1 MYLVK
6 EVKLD
11 PWVPKETLDP
21 SENQDPQ
28 GCQVILVPQEREA
41 NLGQEVRQGL
51 WVHRV
56 KEARR
61 ANKDL
66 LVRLVCQV

>member
-11 PWVPKETLDP
+11 PWVLKETLDP
-21 SENQDPQ
+21 SENQDQQ
-28 GCQVILVPQEREA
+28 GCQVILVPQERGVS
-41 NLGQEVRQGL
+41 LGQEVHLGL

-56 KEARR
+56 KEDRR

-66 LVRLVCQV
+66 LVHLVCLV